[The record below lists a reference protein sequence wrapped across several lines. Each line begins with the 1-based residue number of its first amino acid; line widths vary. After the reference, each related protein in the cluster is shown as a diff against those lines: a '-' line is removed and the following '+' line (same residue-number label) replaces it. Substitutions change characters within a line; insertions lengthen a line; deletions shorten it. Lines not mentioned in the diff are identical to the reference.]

1 MRPPKDCG
9 PVAVLARF
17 RGLTHLWLEISWQ
30 GHVVTFNFSVS
41 LLSSQPLTFQVETG
55 EIVFVLGANGTGKSS
70 LMHQFFAA
78 HRQSSRRI
86 SAHRQTWFDSNTIQ
100 ITGRQRRDQESNLQ
114 HWDADPNSRWRD
126 QYSGARASLAI
137 YDLLDAENVRARK
150 ITAAV
155 DEDNLAVAK
164 TLSKEDAPIKIIN
177 ELLRLSALPIEISV
191 QQSEQVFA
199 SKNGSQPYSVAE
211 LSDGERNA
219 LLIAADVLT
228 APPGTLFVIDE
239 PERHLHRSIISPL
252 LTLLFERRN
261 DCAFIVSTHDVLLPI
276 DNPSA
281 RTLLLRSCTY
291 SEPSSV
297 RGWDADF
304 VVTPDEIDDTL
315 KKDIL
320 GSRRNLLFVEGEEH
334 SLDRPIYSLLFPT
347 ASVISKQSCRDV
359 EHAVTGIRDS
369 GELHWLRA
377 FGIIDNDNRDPTE
390 ISKLK
395 SRGVYAVPAISVEAI
410 YYHPSIQQQVCK
422 RQAKVTG
429 GNAQVLIL
437 EARDRALASL
447 SPHVQRLSERVVEA
461 KIRADL
467 ITKLPKRRDI
477 ATALRIDI
485 RIDVPKI
492 VADEK
497 AKLEAAI
504 ASRDLGLIIARYPVR
519 ESGALGTIAETL
531 GFQGRSQYES
541 AVRQLLIDDGSALTF
556 TRALFG
562 TLADDIGAI

>member
-1 MRPPKDCG
+1 
-9 PVAVLARF
+9 
-17 RGLTHLWLEISWQ
+17 
-30 GHVVTFNFSVS
+30 VTFDLSIS
-41 LLSSQPLTFQVETG
+41 LLSGQPLNFQVKAG

-78 HRQSSRRI
+78 HRQKSRRI
-86 SAHRQTWFDSNTIQ
+86 SAHRQTWFDSNAIQ
-100 ITGRQRRDQESNLQ
+100 ITGRQRRDQQTNLQ
-114 HWDADPNSRWRD
+114 HWDADPSSRWRD
-126 QYSGARASLAI
+126 QYSGARANLAI

-155 DEDNLAVAK
+155 DEDNLALAK

-199 SKNGSQPYSVAE
+199 SKNGSAPYSVAE

-228 APPGTLFVIDE
+228 GPPGSLFIIDE

-291 SEPSSV
+291 AGSNSI
-297 RGWDADF
+297 RGWDADL

-334 SLDRPIYSLLFPT
+334 SLDKPIYSLLFPT
-347 ASVISKQSCRDV
+347 ASVIAKQSCRDV
-359 EHAVTGIRDS
+359 DHAVTGIRDS

-377 FGIIDNDNRDPTE
+377 FGIVDSDNRDPTE
-390 ISKLK
+390 INKLK
-395 SRGVYAVPAISVEAI
+395 SRGVYAVPAVSVEAI
-410 YYHPSIQQQVCK
+410 YYHPVIQQHVCE

-429 GNAQVLIL
+429 GDAPALIS
-437 EARDRALASL
+437 EASKRALASL
-447 SPHVQRLSERVVEA
+447 GPHVQRLSERVVEA

-467 ITKLPKRRDI
+467 MGKLPKRQDI
-477 ATALRIDI
+477 ATALPISLTV
-485 RIDVPKI
+485 DVPKI
-492 VADEK
+492 VAEEK
-497 AKLEAAI
+497 TALEAAI
-504 ASRDLGLIIARYPVR
+504 ARCDLGRIIGRYPVR
-519 ESGALGTIAETL
+519 ETPALGFIAETL
-531 GFQGRSQYES
+531 GFQGRTQYES
-541 AVRQLLIDDGSALTF
+541 AVRQLLIDDANALSF
-556 TRALFG
+556 TRGLFG
-562 TLADDIGAI
+562 TLFNDIAAT